1 MIDPVHA
8 EPSAMNDARS
18 NFDAVVVMVG
28 AVPPGHFTLVNVP
41 VNPPAPVRI
50 FKIKDCP
57 DVAVG
62 MVKVQLPVSVTVWN
76 VPFASDMVLAVP
88 LFPIATV
95 ASV

>member
-8 EPSAMNDARS
+8 EPSAIKDARS

-28 AVPPGHFTLVNVP
+28 AVPPGHLTLVNVP

-62 MVKVQLPVSVTVWN
+62 MVKVQLPVSVTV
-76 VPFASDMVLAVP
+76 
-88 LFPIATV
+88 
-95 ASV
+95 